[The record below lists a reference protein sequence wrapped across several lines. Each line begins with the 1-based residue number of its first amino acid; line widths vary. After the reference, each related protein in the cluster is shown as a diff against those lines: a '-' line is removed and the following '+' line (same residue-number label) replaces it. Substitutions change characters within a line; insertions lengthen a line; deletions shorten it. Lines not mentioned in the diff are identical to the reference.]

1 MYVIMEQ
8 GESYLDIN
16 FYKANDINLDL
27 AVEAREIIRGQTGQE
42 IPGCIMDKESYDQAT
57 VTIVRI
63 VEEYAEQIMGKP
75 RGNYITIEAPV
86 IRENNRQAHQEVVE
100 VLGKQLA
107 TLIHLPEHANVLVV
121 GLGNWN
127 ATPDALGPKVVG
139 MTLVT
144 RHMYNYA
151 PEEIKGGM
159 RSVSALSPGVLG
171 LTGIETAE
179 IIKGVVDKVK
189 PELVIAVDAL
199 ASRSA
204 ERIGTTIQLADTGIA
219 PGSGIG
225 NKRAGINQESMGV
238 PVIAIGVPT
247 VIPAAVIAGETLDRL
262 VEQTKNEPQMLSIYQ
277 KMNSEAFQPIVN
289 AILQPYTS
297 GQLMVTPKEI
307 DTLIENTAKIIAGGI
322 SIALHPSITVEE
334 YTNYLH

>member
-1 MYVIMEQ
+1 MDLMFFKNNHISV
-8 GESYLDIN
+8 
-16 FYKANDINLDL
+16 DL
-27 AVEAREIIRGQTGQE
+27 AVEAREIVRGQTGQE
-42 IPGCIMDKESYDQAT
+42 IPGCIMDKETYDNAT

-63 VEEYAEQIMGKP
+63 VEKYAEEIMGKP
-75 RGNYITIEAPV
+75 QGTYVTIEAPV
-86 IRENNRQAHQEVVE
+86 IRENNRQAHQDVAE

-107 TLIHLPEHANVLVV
+107 ALFNLPEHANVLVV

-151 PEEIKGGM
+151 PQEIRAGM

-179 IIKGVVDKVK
+179 IIKGVVDKVQ
-189 PELVIAVDAL
+189 PELVVAVDAL
-199 ASRSA
+199 ASRSV

-219 PGSGIG
+219 PGSGVG
-225 NKRAGINQESMGV
+225 NKRVGINKESMGV

-247 VIPAAVIAGETLDRL
+247 VVPAAIIAGETLDRL
-262 VEQTKNEPQMLSIYQ
+262 LEQTKNNPQLQAIYQ
-277 KMNSEAFQPIVN
+277 NMNSDAFQPIVN
-289 AILQPYTS
+289 AVLQPYTS

-307 DTLIENTAKIIAGGI
+307 DALIQNTAKIIAGGI
-322 SIALHPSITVEE
+322 SLALHPSISAEE
-334 YTNYLH
+334 YSLYLH

>member
-1 MYVIMEQ
+1 M
-8 GESYLDIN
+8 DIN
-16 FYKANDINLDL
+16 FYKQNNINLDL

-42 IPGCIMDKESYDQAT
+42 IPGCIVDKINYDQAN
-57 VTIVRI
+57 VTIVKI
-63 VEEYAEQIMGKP
+63 VEKYAEEIMGKP
-75 RGNYITIEAPV
+75 QGSYVTIEAPV
-86 IRENNRQAHQEVVE
+86 IRENNRQAHQQIVE
-100 VLGKQLA
+100 ILGKQIAALFN
-107 TLIHLPEHANVLVV
+107 LPEHANILVV

-151 PEEIKGGM
+151 PEELKDGM
-159 RSVSALSPGVLG
+159 RSVSAISPGVLG

-179 IIKGVVDKVK
+179 IIKGVVDKIK
-189 PELVIAVDAL
+189 PELIIAVDAL
-199 ASRSA
+199 ASRSV
-204 ERIGTTIQLADTGIA
+204 ERIGTTIQLADTGIS
-219 PGSGIG
+219 PGSGVG

-247 VIPAAVIAGETLDRL
+247 VVPAAIIAGETLDRL
-262 VEQTKNEPQMLSIYQ
+262 VEQTKNNPNMQAIYQ
-277 KMNSEAFQPIVN
+277 NMNSEAFQPIVN

-307 DTLIENTAKIIAGGI
+307 DTLIENISRIIAGGI
-322 SIALHPSITVEE
+322 SLALHPSISVEE
-334 YTNYLH
+334 YSEYLH

>member
-1 MYVIMEQ
+1 M
-8 GESYLDIN
+8 DAN
-16 FYKANDINLDL
+16 FYKNNHISVDL
-27 AVEAREIIRGQTGQE
+27 AVEAREIVRGKTGQE
-42 IPGCIMDKESYDQAT
+42 IPGCIMDKETYDNAT

-63 VEEYAEQIMGKP
+63 VEKYAEEIMGKP
-75 RGNYITIEAPV
+75 RGTYVTIESPV
-86 IRENNRQAHQEVVE
+86 IRENNRQSHQDVAE

-107 TLIHLPEHANVLVV
+107 ALFNLPEHANVLVV

-151 PEEIKGGM
+151 PQEIRGGM

-179 IIKGVVDKVK
+179 IIKGVVDKIR

-199 ASRSA
+199 ASRSV

-219 PGSGIG
+219 PGSGVG
-225 NKRAGINQESMGV
+225 NKRAGINKETMGV

-247 VIPAAVIAGETLDRL
+247 VVPAAIIAGETLDRL
-262 VEQTKNEPQMLSIYQ
+262 LEQTKNNPQLQAIYQ
-277 KMNSEAFQPIVN
+277 NMNSEAFQPIVN
-289 AILQPYTS
+289 AVLQPYTS

-307 DTLIENTAKIIAGGI
+307 DALIENTAKIIAGGI
-322 SIALHPSITVEE
+322 SMALHPSITAEE
-334 YTNYLH
+334 YSRYLH

>member
-1 MYVIMEQ
+1 MD
-8 GESYLDIN
+8 SN
-16 FYKANDINLDL
+16 FFKNNNIHLDL
-27 AVEAREIIRGQTGQE
+27 AVEAREVVRGQTGQE
-42 IPGCIMDKESYDQAT
+42 IPGCIMEKETYDNAT

-63 VEEYAEQIMGKP
+63 VEKYAEEIMGKP
-75 RGNYITIEAPV
+75 QGNYITIEAPG
-86 IRENNRQAHQEVVE
+86 IRGNNKQTHQELVE
-100 VLGKQLA
+100 ILSKQLA
-107 TLIHLPEHANVLVV
+107 SLFNLPEHANALVV

-151 PEEIKGGM
+151 PEEIHGGM

-179 IIKGVVDKVK
+179 IIKGVVEHVK

-199 ASRSA
+199 ASRSV

-219 PGSGIG
+219 PGSGVG
-225 NKRAGINQESMGV
+225 NKRTGLNKETLGV

-247 VIPAAVIAGETLDRL
+247 VVPAAIIAGETLDRL
-262 VEQTKNEPQMLSIYQ
+262 VAQVKDNPTLQGVYQSI
-277 KMNSEAFQPIVN
+277 NSDTFQPIVN

-307 DTLIENTAKIIAGGI
+307 DSLIENTAKIIAGGV
-322 SIALHPSITVEE
+322 SLALHPAINAEDYSQYI
-334 YTNYLH
+334 H

>member
-1 MYVIMEQ
+1 MDLKFFKNNHISV
-8 GESYLDIN
+8 
-16 FYKANDINLDL
+16 DL
-27 AVEAREIIRGQTGQE
+27 AVEAREIVRGQTGQE
-42 IPGCIMDKESYDQAT
+42 IPGCIMDKETYDNAT

-63 VEEYAEQIMGKP
+63 VEKYAEEIMGKP
-75 RGNYITIEAPV
+75 QGTYVTIEAPV
-86 IRENNRQAHQEVVE
+86 IRENNRQAHQDVAE

-107 TLIHLPEHANVLVV
+107 ALFNLPEHANVLVV

-151 PEEIKGGM
+151 PQEIRGGM

-179 IIKGVVDKVK
+179 IIKGVVDKIQ
-189 PELVIAVDAL
+189 PELVVAVDAL
-199 ASRSA
+199 ASRSV

-219 PGSGIG
+219 PGSGVG
-225 NKRAGINQESMGV
+225 NKRAGINKESMGV

-247 VIPAAVIAGETLDRL
+247 VVPAAIIAGETLDRL
-262 VEQTKNEPQMLSIYQ
+262 LEQTKNNPQLQAIYQ
-277 KMNSEAFQPIVN
+277 NMNSDAFQPIVN
-289 AILQPYTS
+289 AVLQPYTS

-307 DTLIENTAKIIAGGI
+307 DALIQNTAKIIAGGI
-322 SIALHPSITVEE
+322 SLALHPSISAEE
-334 YTNYLH
+334 YSLYLH

>member
-1 MYVIMEQ
+1 MDLKFFKNNHISV
-8 GESYLDIN
+8 
-16 FYKANDINLDL
+16 DL
-27 AVEAREIIRGQTGQE
+27 AVEAREIVRGQTGQE
-42 IPGCIMDKESYDQAT
+42 IPGCIMDKETYDNAT

-63 VEEYAEQIMGKP
+63 VEKYAEEIMGKP
-75 RGNYITIEAPV
+75 QGTYVTIEAPV
-86 IRENNRQAHQEVVE
+86 IRENNRQAHQDVAE

-107 TLIHLPEHANVLVV
+107 ALFNLPEHANVLVV

-151 PEEIKGGM
+151 PQEIRGGM

-179 IIKGVVDKVK
+179 IIKGVVDKIQ
-189 PELVIAVDAL
+189 PELVVAVDAL
-199 ASRSA
+199 ASRSV

-219 PGSGIG
+219 PGSGVG
-225 NKRAGINQESMGV
+225 NKRVGINKESMGV

-247 VIPAAVIAGETLDRL
+247 VVPAAIIAGETLDRL
-262 VEQTKNEPQMLSIYQ
+262 LEQTKNNPQLQAIY
-277 KMNSEAFQPIVN
+277 KNMNSDAFQPIVN
-289 AILQPYTS
+289 AVLQPYTS

-307 DTLIENTAKIIAGGI
+307 DALIQNTAKIIAGGI
-322 SIALHPSITVEE
+322 SLALHPSISAEE
-334 YTNYLH
+334 YSLYLH

>member
-1 MYVIMEQ
+1 MDLKFFKNNHISV
-8 GESYLDIN
+8 
-16 FYKANDINLDL
+16 DL
-27 AVEAREIIRGQTGQE
+27 AVEAREIVRGQTGQE
-42 IPGCIMDKESYDQAT
+42 IPGCIMDKETYDNAT

-63 VEEYAEQIMGKP
+63 VEKYAEEIMGKP
-75 RGNYITIEAPV
+75 QGTYVTIEAPV
-86 IRENNRQAHQEVVE
+86 IRENNRQAHQDVAE

-107 TLIHLPEHANVLVV
+107 ALFNLPEHANVLVV

-151 PEEIKGGM
+151 PQEIRGGM

-179 IIKGVVDKVK
+179 IIKGVVDKIQ
-189 PELVIAVDAL
+189 PELVVAVDAL
-199 ASRSA
+199 ASRSV

-219 PGSGIG
+219 PGSGVG
-225 NKRAGINQESMGV
+225 NKRVGINKESMGV

-247 VIPAAVIAGETLDRL
+247 VVPAAIIAGETLDRL
-262 VEQTKNEPQMLSIYQ
+262 LEQTKNNPQLQAIYQ
-277 KMNSEAFQPIVN
+277 NMNSDAFQPIVN
-289 AILQPYTS
+289 AVLQPYTS

-307 DTLIENTAKIIAGGI
+307 DALIQNTAKIIAGGI
-322 SIALHPSITVEE
+322 SLALHPSISAEE
-334 YTNYLH
+334 YSLYLH

>member
-1 MYVIMEQ
+1 MDTHFIKNNNI
-8 GESYLDIN
+8 S
-16 FYKANDINLDL
+16 LDL
-27 AVEAREIIRGQTGQE
+27 AVEAREIVRGQTGQE
-42 IPGCIMDKESYDQAT
+42 IPGCIMEKETYNNAT
-57 VTIVRI
+57 VTIVRV
-63 VEEYAEQIMGKP
+63 VEKYAEEIMGKP
-75 RGNYITIEAPV
+75 QGNYITIDAPS
-86 IRENNRQAHQEVVE
+86 IRDNSKQAHQDIAEI
-100 VLGKQLA
+100 LAKQLSA
-107 TLIHLPEHANVLVV
+107 LFNLPEHANVLVV

-151 PEEIKGGM
+151 PEEIRGGM

-179 IIKGVVDKVK
+179 IIKGVVERVK

-199 ASRSA
+199 ASRSV

-219 PGSGIG
+219 PGSGVG
-225 NKRAGINQESMGV
+225 NKRTGLNKETLGV

-247 VIPAAVIAGETLDRL
+247 VVPAAIIAGETLDRL
-262 VEQTKNEPQMLSIYQ
+262 VEQVKDKPELQGIYQ
-277 KMNSEAFQPIVN
+277 NMNSETFQPIVN

-307 DTLIENTAKIIAGGI
+307 DSLIETTARVIAGGI
-322 SIALHPSITVEE
+322 SLALHPAISVEE
-334 YTNYLH
+334 YSQYLH

>member
-1 MYVIMEQ
+1 M
-8 GESYLDIN
+8 DTN
-16 FYKANDINLDL
+16 FFKNNNISLDL
-27 AVEAREIIRGQTGQE
+27 AVEAREVVRGQTGQE
-42 IPGCIMDKESYDQAT
+42 IPGCIMEKESYDHAT
-57 VTIVRI
+57 VTIVRV
-63 VEEYAEQIMGKP
+63 VEKYAEEIMGKP
-75 RGNYITIEAPV
+75 QGNYITIEAPS
-86 IRENNRQAHQEVVE
+86 IRENSKQSHQEIAE
-100 VLGKQLA
+100 ILAKQLSS
-107 TLIHLPEHANVLVV
+107 LFSLPEHANVLVV

-151 PEEIKGGM
+151 PEEIRGGM

-179 IIKGVVDKVK
+179 IIKGVVEKIK

-199 ASRSA
+199 ASRSI

-219 PGSGIG
+219 PGSGVG
-225 NKRAGINQESMGV
+225 NKRKGLNIETLGV
-238 PVIAIGVPT
+238 KTIAIGVPT
-247 VIPAAVIAGETLDRL
+247 VVPAAVIAGETLDRL
-262 VEQTKNEPQMLSIYQ
+262 VEQAKDKPELQGIYQ
-277 KMNSEAFQPIVN
+277 NMNSESFQPIIN

-307 DTLIENTAKIIAGGI
+307 DTLIESTAKIIAGGI
-322 SIALHPSITVEE
+322 SLALHPAISAEE
-334 YTNYLH
+334 YSQYLH

>member
-1 MYVIMEQ
+1 VDLKFFKNNHI
-8 GESYLDIN
+8 SV
-16 FYKANDINLDL
+16 DL
-27 AVEAREIIRGQTGQE
+27 AVEAREIVRGQTGQE
-42 IPGCIMDKESYDQAT
+42 IPGCIMDKETYDNAT

-63 VEEYAEQIMGKP
+63 VEKYAEEIMGKP
-75 RGNYITIEAPV
+75 QGTYVTIEAPV
-86 IRENNRQAHQEVVE
+86 IRENNRQAHQDVAE

-107 TLIHLPEHANVLVV
+107 ALFNLPEHANVLVV

-151 PEEIKGGM
+151 PQEIRGGM

-179 IIKGVVDKVK
+179 IIKGVVDKIQ
-189 PELVIAVDAL
+189 PELVVAVDAL
-199 ASRSA
+199 ASRSV

-219 PGSGIG
+219 PGSGVG
-225 NKRAGINQESMGV
+225 NKRAGINKESMGV

-247 VIPAAVIAGETLDRL
+247 VVPAAIIAGETLDRL
-262 VEQTKNEPQMLSIYQ
+262 LEQTKNNPQLQAIYQ
-277 KMNSEAFQPIVN
+277 NMNSDAFQPIVN
-289 AILQPYTS
+289 AVLQPYTS

-307 DTLIENTAKIIAGGI
+307 DALIQNTAKIIAGGI
-322 SIALHPSITVEE
+322 SLALHPSISAEE
-334 YTNYLH
+334 YSLYLH

>member
-1 MYVIMEQ
+1 MDLKFFKNNHISV
-8 GESYLDIN
+8 
-16 FYKANDINLDL
+16 DL
-27 AVEAREIIRGQTGQE
+27 AVEAREIVRGQTGQE
-42 IPGCIMDKESYDQAT
+42 IPGCIMDKETYDNAT

-63 VEEYAEQIMGKP
+63 VEKYAEEIMGKP
-75 RGNYITIEAPV
+75 QGTYVTIEAPV
-86 IRENNRQAHQEVVE
+86 IRENNRQAHQDVAE

-107 TLIHLPEHANVLVV
+107 ALFNLPEHANVLVV

-151 PEEIKGGM
+151 PQEIRGGM

-179 IIKGVVDKVK
+179 IIKGVVDKIQ
-189 PELVIAVDAL
+189 PELVVAVDAL
-199 ASRSA
+199 ASRSV

-219 PGSGIG
+219 PGSGLG
-225 NKRAGINQESMGV
+225 NKRVGINKESMGV

-247 VIPAAVIAGETLDRL
+247 VVPAAIIAGETLDRL
-262 VEQTKNEPQMLSIYQ
+262 LEQTKNNPQLQAIYQ
-277 KMNSEAFQPIVN
+277 NMNSDAFQPIVN
-289 AILQPYTS
+289 AVLQPYTS

-307 DTLIENTAKIIAGGI
+307 DALIQNTAKIIAGGI
-322 SIALHPSITVEE
+322 SLALHPSISAEE
-334 YTNYLH
+334 YSLYLH